1 MNKKLLALLGALIAL
16 ALVTMACGPLDW
28 VASKLGY
35 TPAAVAAA
43 PAVAPTLVVPPASG
57 IVPTLAPAAPGA
69 GSSGCTPPAGYTG
82 YWAVP
87 AGCPVAP
94 APTLI
99 PAVPTAVVPAPTV
112 AAPAPTGAPIA
123 ACMPGARFTQLKNA
137 AFSAYPNDLDA
148 RITSLIVSMN
158 TEYDTNHNLGYRS
171 ERPGMVIENPGAMT
185 VSWTDLGGS
194 DITLPRITSTAPGGL
209 SANWVPLVGLTKNPA
224 GRPDLGWG
232 FRAVF
237 TSLEMKTGFTAIR
250 LCEVTVAW

>member
-1 MNKKLLALLGALIAL
+1 MYRNKFYTVIAALLALAITTL
-16 ALVTMACGPLDW
+16 ACSAGGVSVGWTPTSTPNAAAP
-28 VASKLGY
+28 
-35 TPAAVAAA
+35 TPAA
-43 PAVAPTLVVPPASG
+43 S
-57 IVPTLAPAAPGA
+57 PTLAPTAPGA
-69 GSSGCTPPAGYTG
+69 DTTGCTPPAGYTG

-112 AAPAPTGAPIA
+112 APAAPAADSPV
-123 ACMPGARFTQLKNA
+123 CMPGSRFTQLKDA
-137 AFSAYPNDLDA
+137 AFAAYPNDLDA
-148 RITSLIVSMN
+148 RITTLIVSMN
-158 TEYDTNHNLGYRS
+158 VEYDSNPNLGYRS
-171 ERPGMVIENPGAMT
+171 EKPGMVIQNPGVMS

-194 DITLPRITSTAPGGL
+194 DFTLPRITSTAPGGL
-209 SANWVPLVGLTKNPA
+209 TSNWVPLKGLTKSPA